1 MNENEN
7 NFESLRRLLVLKRHE
22 TPPPGYFNYFSSQV
36 LQRIRAGD
44 TGQSAGWLEDL
55 FGQAPWLEKLVQVF
69 DVKPVFASAF
79 AGALCLLLFLGIIYA
94 ERPDLTQQPLLQ
106 AATGTT
112 AAVTD
117 ATVTGS
123 LAGVSPTVLSQP
135 VDQPAGIV
143 SSTTPVL
150 SLQPVA
156 SPFGQQNPLAQPV
169 SFSIPGK

>member
-7 NFESLRRLLVLKRHE
+7 NFELLRRLLVLKRHE

-44 TGQSAGWLEDL
+44 TGKSASWVQEL
-55 FGQAPWLEKLVQVF
+55 FGQAPWLEKLLQAF

-94 ERPDLTQQPLLQ
+94 ERPDLTSQPILQ
-106 AATGTT
+106 ATT
-112 AAVTD
+112 AASF
-117 ATVTGS
+117 A
-123 LAGVSPTVLSQP
+123 AVSPSLYQSA
-135 VDQPAGIV
+135 DQMGIV
-143 SSTTPVL
+143 SSTSPVF

-156 SPFGQQNPLAQPV
+156 SLFGRQNPLAQPV
-169 SFSIPGK
+169 SFSLPGN

>member
-44 TGQSAGWLEDL
+44 PGTSANLLEDL
-55 FGQAPWLEKLVQVF
+55 FGQAPWLEKLLHSF

-79 AGALCLLLFLGIIYA
+79 AGALCLLLFIGIIYA
-94 ERPDLTQQPLLQ
+94 ERPDFTSQPVLHT
-106 AATGTT
+106 AATTT
-112 AAVTD
+112 ASFA
-117 ATVTGS
+117 AM
-123 LAGVSPTVLSQP
+123 SPTALSQP
-135 VDQPAGIV
+135 ADQMGIV
-143 SSTTPVL
+143 SSTNPVL

-156 SPFGQQNPLAQPV
+156 SPFGQQSSLAQPV
-169 SFSIPGK
+169 SFSPSAN